1 MAAAWIFLVL
11 GTMTSVSAVSV
22 LEAEIESTTYT
33 ISAGEEHLSSVSS
46 QEQPS
51 ASARTCSLVSAS
63 SQPVLSSELLHD
75 SCPLGE
81 PVVKLHISTQAHTVH
96 QDAFRSFERLTTL
109 WLDNNL
115 LTEVPVDAFADHL
128 PRLKSLSMRNNR
140 LQTIRGDEFRRVVH
154 LEWLSLS
161 ENEITFVHPAS
172 FSSLEGLTFLNLSWN
187 QITALDGKLLHPLR
201 RLKVLDLSYN
211 NLATLNSGLLVTLGE
226 LGELRLRGN
235 LLDTLHQNAFVALKE
250 LKYLDLA
257 YNFFRALPTRL
268 MGSNRKLEE
277 LHLEG
282 NLLERI
288 EPSNGLTELT
298 YLKHLDLS
306 NNRIESAGNETLLPR
321 TQAQLLYLDLQGNRL
336 QLLHPLVLQTTEL
349 LLQNNR
355 LQAVRRIKG
364 PSGHQAVQSLMLYG
378 NAIETVEQDAFQ
390 DLSLLETLYLDNNR
404 ITELP
409 PLLFKSNDHLQHVTC
424 SYNRL
429 TTLKTNTFAG
439 LSRLHSVDLAHNALT
454 TIELAAFHGSPIRY
468 LNLNGNR
475 LTRLDGRA
483 LSGTKL
489 HYLHADSNAIVS
501 LQDLGPSVLDE
512 LQELSLKDNR
522 IDSFSEF
529 CSEHRYPML
538 TVLEL
543 SSNALLSVDQN
554 CLTSPLARANQAVP
568 VSIGLTYNNLSETP
582 VFSGPVHALDLTGN
596 SRLELQSNHFQAYQS
611 TEKLLLRDTLIRILS
626 ANHFTFLPDLKHLE
640 VGSQVLERVED
651 DALDLLQLEHL
662 TISGSLMVAISSE
675 LLKGQNQLQTVSYA
689 HNRLTTLSADTFC
702 DSQQLVE
709 IDLSFNQLTTIDPLL
724 FKDLINLRT
733 INLESNRLTTIPGHP
748 ALKGLF
754 LEALSVANNSITT
767 IDHGSMLIQ
776 IPIQSLNISQ
786 NNLTDLELLD
796 RNTHI
801 NRLDVSWNQLC
812 RLKLQPH
819 YRTLIAYSNQI
830 QSVRWATTDLQFHLQ
845 YLALADNLLAEIDQR
860 LFTLRFLQT
869 LDLSENRLSSF
880 PFEQLHQLK
889 LLQVLDVSRNNIRR
903 LPAQGVPYFRVYSL
917 DLSENP
923 LDSLPVQ
930 LLNSSAVQS
939 LTIDHRLMWSAEFP

>member
-257 YNFFRALPTRL
+257 YNFFRVLPMRL

-306 NNRIESAGNETLLPR
+306 NNRIESAGR
-321 TQAQLLYLDLQGNRL
+321 
-336 QLLHPLVLQTTEL
+336 
-349 LLQNNR
+349 
-355 LQAVRRIKG
+355 
-364 PSGHQAVQSLMLYG
+364 QAVQSLMLYG

-475 LTRLDGRA
+475 LTRIDGRA

-611 TEKLLLRDTLIRILS
+611 TEKLLLRDTSIRILS

-640 VGSQVLERVED
+640 VGSQVLERIED
-651 DALDLLQLEHL
+651 DSFYLLRLQHL

-801 NRLDVSWNQLC
+801 NRLDVSWNQLS

-903 LPAQGVPYFRVYSL
+903 LPAQDHQQALAIDGAYVTRTRLKQSGPAAAVVPRWR
-917 DLSENP
+917 
-923 LDSLPVQ
+923 
-930 LLNSSAVQS
+930 AGW
-939 LTIDHRLMWSAEFP
+939 IG